1 MGRAAGRALISA
13 VLFSTLGDGWAQAP
27 AQNIYTCTDGQG
39 RKRTADRPIAECADR
54 EQRLLNPSGTVRA
67 TVGPSLNAQERAQ
80 QELRQRQEGEAQAR
94 QVEAVRRERALLLR
108 YPNQAAHDKERAE
121 ALAQVA
127 LVQQV
132 ARNREAE
139 LVRQREGLLAELEF
153 YKKDPARAP
162 LALRRQLDENSR
174 NQAAQKRFIAE
185 QEAERGRVNARF
197 DAEQARL
204 KSLWAASASA
214 PVPAASRA
222 R

>member
-1 MGRAAGRALISA
+1 MGRAAGHALISA
-13 VLFSTLGDGWAQAP
+13 VLFSALGDGWAQAP
-27 AQNIYTCTDGQG
+27 AQNIYSCTDGQG

-54 EQRLLNPSGTVRA
+54 EQHLLNPSGTVRA

-80 QELRQRQEGEAQAR
+80 QELRQRREAEAQAR

-127 LVQQV
+127 VVQQV
-132 ARNREAE
+132 ARKREAE

-153 YKKDPARAP
+153 YQKDPAKAP

-185 QEAERGRVNARF
+185 QEAERDRVNARF
-197 DAEQARL
+197 DAEQTRL
-204 KSLWAASASA
+204 KPLWVAAA
-214 PVPAASRA
+214 PAASKSR
-222 R
+222 